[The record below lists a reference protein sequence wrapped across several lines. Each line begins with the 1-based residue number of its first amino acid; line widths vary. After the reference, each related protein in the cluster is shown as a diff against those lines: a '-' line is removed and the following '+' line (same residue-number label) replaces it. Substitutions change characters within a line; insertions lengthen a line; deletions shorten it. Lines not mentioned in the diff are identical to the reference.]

1 MSDSRPTAPEDGPKP
16 TTTTAPASLIGLGG
30 QGLTQAGGVT
40 LKNGVAECAGCHA
53 EIDSTQGGT
62 VVAFG
67 YVQSWNASE
76 VELITD

>member
-1 MSDSRPTAPEDGPKP
+1 MPETRVTAPDNGPKP
-16 TTTTAPASLIGLGG
+16 TSTTAPASLIGLGG

-40 LKNGVAECAGCHA
+40 LKNGVAECAGCSE

-67 YVQSWNASE
+67 YVHIS
-76 VELITD
+76 

>member
-1 MSDSRPTAPEDGPKP
+1 MPDSSATASENGPKP
-16 TTTTAPASLIGLGG
+16 TSTTAPASLIGLGG

-40 LKNGVAECAGCHA
+40 LQNGVAECAGCDQ

-67 YVQSWNASE
+67 
-76 VELITD
+76 